1 MSGLSARL
9 GANLKRLLA
18 ADGRS
23 FKVIAV
29 AAWPALHPGAGAS
42 TLSRWKNEVHWPASP
57 TGLDALA
64 VALGVDPVEFFKPI
78 EP

>member
-1 MSGLSARL
+1 MTGLSARL
-9 GANLKRLLA
+9 GANLERLLA

-23 FKVIAV
+23 FRLIAA
-29 AAWPALHPGAGAS
+29 AAWPALDPNAGAS

-64 VALGVDPVEFFKPI
+64 VALGVDPSEFFKPLGG
-78 EP
+78 